1 LSFFENI
8 HNQFFQ
14 TFVGPEGDR
23 WQQFLVGLGVSFRV
37 LLGALV
43 LGVVLGIIVAI
54 IRTQKDQQR
63 GNRRKPILSVLN
75 AICLVYTTVI
85 RGTPMMVQLLIM
97 GFVVFSAS
105 RHLIL
110 VAILSLGI
118 NSGAYVSE
126 IIRSGIMSIDPG
138 QMEAGR
144 SLGMNYGTVM
154 KDIIIPQAIKN
165 ILPAL
170 GNEMITLF
178 KDTSLVT
185 VIGLADLTKVA
196 MQVQARTYQAFMPF
210 IGIAAVFLVI
220 VLCMTWIFG
229 RLERRMRR
237 SDRR

>member
-1 LSFFENI
+1 MSFFENI

-63 GNRRKPILSVLN
+63 GSRKKPVLSFLN

-210 IGIAAVFLVI
+210 IGIAAVYLVI
-220 VLCMTWIFG
+220 VLIMTWIFG